1 MIFPSS
7 PPDPLEQSS
16 PSGTATP
23 DSTAPSSSSSTFSS
37 LESLSASPLLRLPP
51 ELLAHLRTY
60 LPYPDL
66 LSLRHTHPYLYNTPI
81 LATNRN
87 IWLKVS
93 WLLDRKERGLPC
105 PHSHQTI
112 FKTDR
117 EFCGGR
123 EVKRIL
129 VRRRRHWECAPGD
142 AGCEVVRGE
151 TCGGGGWG
159 YGLWK
164 EVRNWRRW
172 EEKAWSLVTLVLAIL
187 LWYLGL
193 HEGMGGLARLFS
205 SRASL

>member
-1 MIFPSS
+1 MISSSS
-7 PPDPLEQSS
+7 PLGPLEQSS
-16 PSGTATP
+16 RSGTATP
-23 DSTAPSSSSSTFSS
+23 DSSASS
-37 LESLSASPLLRLPP
+37 LSSFTFPTPESLSASPFLRLPP
-51 ELLAHLRTY
+51 ELLAHLCDY

-66 LSLRHTHPYLYNTPI
+66 LSLRHTHPYFYHTPV

-123 EVKRIL
+123 EVKKIL

-151 TCGGGGWG
+151 TCGGGGWA

-164 EVRNWRRW
+164 EVCDWRRW
-172 EEKAWSLVTLVLAIL
+172 DETVWGVVTLFSAII
-187 LWYLGL
+187 LWYFGL
-193 HEGMGGLARLFS
+193 QEGMGNLARLFS
-205 SRASL
+205 SRVSS